1 MKIAPSVLTADF
13 TNLENDLKSISSADY
28 IHIDIMDGNFV
39 PNISF
44 GPAITNQISKISNVK
59 LDVHLM
65 VEKPSFWIDKFAL
78 DNVEYITVHYETC
91 DYLEA
96 IELIKKHNKKVGL
109 TIKPKTSVNDII
121 DDLESVDL
129 VLIMSVEPGFGGQ
142 SFMPEMLEKVRQLVE
157 LRTKLNLDFVI
168 EIDGGI
174 NNETIKLAKQA
185 GVDIAVVGSYL
196 FNQSDRNKTIQ
207 ELK

>member
-78 DNVEYITVHYETC
+78 DNVEYITVHYETS